1 MQDDGKIMLPLKS
14 NSRQPIKIHKN
25 TVIGEGKSL
34 LNAGNVEP
42 GEDFFNEIISSQSSD
57 CTCGI
62 QTEVECQRCP
72 SFEVMFLEIHEKWG
86 KPSGKKNSQLCQVQS
101 KGKATVH
108 QLFSFDK

>member
-34 LNAGNVEP
+34 LNAGNVER
-42 GEDFFNEIISSQSSD
+42 GD

-62 QTEVECQRCP
+62 KQRLNVR
-72 SFEVMFLEIHEKWG
+72 SVL
-86 KPSGKKNSQLCQVQS
+86 L
-101 KGKATVH
+101 
-108 QLFSFDK
+108 LR